1 MKQNS
6 QLKSVFV
13 QPLIWV
19 TLSMITAIGIS
30 PSGLAVTGK
39 VSPHLSQQSA
49 QKQPQ
54 PIAQFS
60 DTNQPERSQLLQQA
74 QALYEQEKWTDAEEN
89 LRKFTKKFPKDAFGH
104 FQLGNVLV
112 RQGESEAAI
121 SSYREAIS
129 LQPQYALAY
138 NAIGAV
144 YASQNRWEE
153 AITEYK
159 KALEIN
165 PDYGD
170 ALANLG
176 EALWQTNKRDEAK
189 ASLKKALN
197 IFKAQRRNQKV
208 YQVERMLQ
216 QMKSSDDPGVS

>member
-1 MKQNS
+1 MKRT
-6 QLKSVFV
+6 VFV
-13 QPLIWV
+13 QPLSWV
-19 TLSMITAIGIS
+19 TLSIMTAIGIS
-30 PSGLAVTGK
+30 PLVLAVPAK
-39 VSPHLSQQSA
+39 VSWYSPQQLA
-49 QKQPQ
+49 KTQPQ
-54 PIAQFS
+54 KLAQFS
-60 DTNQPERSQLLQQA
+60 QTNQPERSQLLQQA
-74 QALYEQEKWTDAEEN
+74 QTLYEQENWTGAEEN
-89 LRKFTKKFPKDAFGH
+89 LRKYTKKFPQDAFGH

-112 RQGESEAAI
+112 RQGKSEAAI
-121 SSYREAIS
+121 SSYQEAIRFQS
-129 LQPQYALAY
+129 KYALAY

-153 AITEYK
+153 AITEYQ

-176 EALWQTNKRDEAK
+176 EALWQTNKPDEAK
-189 ASLKKALN
+189 ASLEKALN
-197 IFKAQRRNQKV
+197 VFKAQSRNQKV